1 MGIGSVLFLPS
12 NSYYQLGG
20 NKFNVPSC
28 MGQGFWCWD
37 AATILINVLVRINQ
51 ELVPLYNF
59 PFIKN
64 LSELSLIFILKM
76 MALWTAALF
85 TTYFAGLI
93 VIYKK

>member
-1 MGIGSVLFLPS
+1 
-12 NSYYQLGG
+12 
-20 NKFNVPSC
+20 

-37 AATILINVLVRINQ
+37 AATILMNVLVRINQ
-51 ELVPLYNF
+51 ELVPFYNF

-64 LSELSLIFILKM
+64 LSELTLIFILKI

-93 VIYKK
+93 VVYKK